1 MEEGVVSVFEGRNTY
16 LKADRMEETEGTG
29 EMSL

>member
-1 MEEGVVSVFEGRNTY
+1 MEEGAVSVFGGRNTY
-16 LKADRMEETEGTG
+16 LRAGQMEEMEGTG